1 MFARPSI
8 DVLFD
13 SVAKVYGR
21 RAVGVI
27 LSGAGRDGARGLQ
40 GIRAVGGIHRRPG
53 SLGGPVRPHG
63 AGRHPAD
70 AIDCQV
76 PLADVGPTI
85 LAVVARRR
93 EAPSSR
99 AQGSLET
106 EEEVAQRPDES
117 AWGRGGTGLAA
128 GSR

>member
-1 MFARPSI
+1 MGLGAS
-8 DVLFD
+8 
-13 SVAKVYGR
+13 
-21 RAVGVI
+21 RASAP
-27 LSGAGRDGARGLQ
+27 SGAFTVVQDPSEALYAHMPQAAIAADG
-40 GIRAVGGIHRRPG
+40 
-53 SLGGPVRPHG
+53 
-63 AGRHPAD
+63 
-70 AIDCQV
+70 IDFQV
-76 PLADVGPTI
+76 PPADVGPTI